1 MHDLEGKVALV
12 TGAGRRGGIGAAIA
26 RRLARE
32 GVHVA
37 LGDLCAPPTDL
48 AHGGNPDWEELQAV
62 AAEVEALGVH
72 ALPLQVDVADAAS
85 VQRMVEAVEETFF
98 GRLDI
103 LVNNAGVVIE
113 PAPVMLMDERA
124 WRRTLEVNST
134 GTFLCCKHAL
144 PLMVA
149 GERGGAIVNISS
161 LAAERPRPY
170 MAAYA
175 ASKAAIVA
183 LTRSLAQEVA
193 PHGIRVNAV
202 LPGDVDT
209 GMKRWGMELEAR
221 ITGRS
226 YEEVVGDLV
235 KRIPLGRLATPE
247 DVADVVA
254 FLASDGAR
262 FITGQAWHVTGGRE
276 WT

>member
-1 MHDLEGKVALV
+1 MRDLEGKVAIV

-32 GVHVA
+32 GVHVV

-48 AHGGNPDWEELQAV
+48 SHGGNPDWDELQAV
-62 AAEVEALGVH
+62 AAEVEALGVR
-72 ALPLQVDVADAAS
+72 ALPLRVDVADAAS
-85 VQRMVEAVEETFF
+85 VQRMVEAVEGAF

-124 WRRTLEVNST
+124 WRRTLEVNAT

-144 PLMVA
+144 PLIVE
-149 GERGGAIVNISS
+149 GGRGGAVVNISS

-170 MAAYA
+170 MSAYA

-183 LTRSLAQEVA
+183 LTRSLAQEVG

-209 GMKRWGMELEAR
+209 AMKRWGMALEAR

-226 YEEVVGDLV
+226 YEEVVEDFV

-254 FLASDGAR
+254 FLVSDGAR
-262 FITGQAWHVTGGRE
+262 FITGQAWLVTGGRE
-276 WT
+276 WS

>member
-1 MHDLEGKVALV
+1 MRLQGKVALV
-12 TGAGRRGGIGAAIA
+12 TGASRGIGRGIAERLAAEGAMVAVNYAARAQEAEAVVAAIRAAGGVA
-26 RRLARE
+26 RAWQCD
-32 GVHVA
+32 VTSKA
-37 LGDLCAPPTDL
+37 
-48 AHGGNPDWEELQAV
+48 
-62 AAEVEALGVH
+62 
-72 ALPLQVDVADAAS
+72 QVD
-85 VQRMVEAVEETFF
+85 RMVEEIVQEW

-124 WRRTLEVNST
+124 WRRTLEVNAT

-144 PLMVA
+144 PLMVE
-149 GERGGAIVNISS
+149 GGRGGAVVNISS

-170 MAAYA
+170 MSAYA

-183 LTRSLAQEVA
+183 LTRSLAQEVG

-209 GMKRWGMELEAR
+209 AMKRWGMALEAR

-226 YEEVVGDLV
+226 YEEVVQDFV

-254 FLASDGAR
+254 FLVSDGAR
-262 FITGQAWHVTGGRE
+262 FVTGQAWLVTGGRE
-276 WT
+276 WS